1 MKKHLMLDA
10 YGALNSHLDDIRY
23 INDVLNKIIFSLKLN
38 PVTPPQLIP
47 YYYGKVKE
55 DIGVT
60 AFMLLEGGHITIHTF
75 PLRECYFVDLYVP
88 TDFDDKE
95 AYALLL
101 KLLPFE
107 KDMSYLEV
115 VNRET
120 LKLENIE
127 YDPNADFGPH
137 LMHQLTTVKAPTM
150 EEFYNFLENFVTK
163 INMEPISR
171 AYVQKSTILRPKY
184 LSAIIIIAQSHVALH
199 YSYKTKTIFADIFSC
214 APFDFSHVKDHYS
227 VLGDVIDE
235 RIIARGTKHIYKVKS
250 KVKKDDL
257 RASMRW
263 QKAMK
268 NQLIIE
274 KRRKMRLF
282 FYIFFL
288 LTNMLIED
296 FFNLTISFVSIINM
310 GECWFA

>member
-10 YGALNSHLDDIRY
+10 YGAHETRLDDIRY
-23 INDVLNKIIFSLKLN
+23 INDILNKIIFSLKLN

-60 AFMLLEGGHITIHTF
+60 AFMLLEGGHISIHTF

-95 AYALLL
+95 AYALLM
-101 KLLPFE
+101 KNLPFDE
-107 KDMSYLEV
+107 SLSFFEV
-115 VNRET
+115 INRET
-120 LKLENIE
+120 LKLENYE

-137 LMHQLTTVKAPTM
+137 LMHQLTAKNVPSM
-150 EEFYNFLENFVTK
+150 EDFYNFLENFVTK
-163 INMEPISR
+163 INMDPISR
-171 AYVQKSTILRPKY
+171 AYVQKSTIVKPKY

-199 YSYKTKTIFADIFSC
+199 YNYKTKTIFTDIFSC
-214 APFDFSHVKDHYS
+214 APFDFSHVREHYA
-227 VLGDVIDE
+227 VFGEVVDE

-257 RASMRW
+257 RASTRW

-268 NQLIIE
+268 N
-274 KRRKMRLF
+274 
-282 FYIFFL
+282 
-288 LTNMLIED
+288 
-296 FFNLTISFVSIINM
+296 
-310 GECWFA
+310 